1 MKINGIGTVTKE
13 KAMEIL
19 TQEGQDAVKSGEITT
34 EELGEMYK
42 LHLVKKA
49 SRIGSNGDLFRAN
62 YSRIP
67 EAVADKL
74 NPEEVASLVDAFYKC
89 YGDGKNVKAKEAE

>member
-13 KAMEIL
+13 KALEIL

-42 LHLVKKA
+42 LHLV
-49 SRIGSNGDLFRAN
+49 
-62 YSRIP
+62 
-67 EAVADKL
+67 
-74 NPEEVASLVDAFYKC
+74 
-89 YGDGKNVKAKEAE
+89 